1 MVIAVKVMPLANSG
15 KAGDLVHTLDVS
27 VGGAKIGGVRDR
39 LKPGDLVTVQ
49 RNHQKANCKVIWARE
64 VSEKEMQIG
73 IELLDTDGK
82 IWGLDLSQ
90 QQTEEDRKKD
100 ADFLAMLTKSST

>member
-1 MVIAVKVMPLANSG
+1 MVIAVKVMPLAGSG
-15 KAGDLVHTLDVS
+15 KTGELVHTLDVS

-39 LKPGDLVTVQ
+39 LKPGDLITVQ

-73 IELLDTDGK
+73 VELLDTDGK

-90 QQTEEDRKKD
+90 QQKDEQQKKE
-100 ADFLAMLTKSST
+100 ADFLALLTKAST